1 MVGIGGSDSYADGD
15 AGNFP
20 PHSVTLCTKQNTFH
34 LIRGFRVGAQDG
46 DSRGSRLLQGQET
59 RPAQLAQDLLLTRRA
74 KFSGGISGANP
85 IATTRDAVKKTLT
98 SSEV

>member
-1 MVGIGGSDSYADGD
+1 MVERACVPSIAHGKAAELRMVGIGGSDSYADGD

-46 DSRGSRLLQGQET
+46 DSRGSRLLQ
-59 RPAQLAQDLLLTRRA
+59 AFQDFVS
-74 KFSGGISGANP
+74 FSNDFHDS
-85 IATTRDAVKKTLT
+85 
-98 SSEV
+98 